1 LDVNTAIASNILRK
15 SLMRSPEAFF
25 LMAPIAAGYR
35 LAVPLMTWTAH
46 LLMDYIQI
54 SFLGV
59 MSGTEFFFLGALIIV
74 LFWVELR
81 EIWSHAPGATVRD
94 LLFWEAYRLD
104 NWAGEQPIL
113 WRVSRR
119 LGPRGSG
126 T

>member
-1 LDVNTAIASNILRK
+1 
-15 SLMRSPEAFF
+15 MRSPEAFF